1 MSDNIEKTFE
11 KIQEMYGKLGYF
23 DKYAGSVIIF
33 VIITV
38 VLFVFVFFCIAKS
51 NSEVILQDWPKYRCN
66 LNIMPI
72 AGFITKPQNKSAFEY
87 TQENFNYCVQ
97 NILTNVTAPV
107 VQPFAFITNVFLMI
121 TATIANAL
129 QGIRNMFHNIR
140 TFIQTIVTRVIMRL
154 VNVMV
159 PMQNVIISGKNILN
173 QIQGVATVIL
183 YSALGSF
190 ISFKSL
196 LGAIAKF
203 ITSVL
208 IAMAIIIA
216 ILLAIPFTA
225 AAAGPMIA
233 IFLLI
238 SIPTGLLLNFMSE
251 YLGITG
257 FRIPRIQCFDENT
270 LMLMNDGTKKRI
282 CEIQTG
288 DILFD
293 DNEVTATIKVSAT
306 GSTMY
311 YLDDV
316 CVSDSHIVKYN
327 DEWIPVERHPKSVI
341 CEPYTKPYLYCLN
354 TSNKTIVI
362 NNTIFTDWDEIYGTD
377 IEEVT
382 TKNPYVKTERTDL
395 IHTNLDGGFS
405 NDTPVKLF
413 DGTCKRIQDIL
424 IGDRLLNGEEVYG
437 TVTINGENVN
447 EQFQFIFD
455 DKRVLE
461 GGPNL
466 IMRELDMRF
475 YSTLNAN
482 NKVKLEKNHNKLYHL
497 LTDKKTFSVKDIQ
510 FYDYNAIIDIFF
522 EKNKKKYYL

>member
-1 MSDNIEKTFE
+1 MDGNIEKTFE
-11 KIQEMYGKLGYF
+11 KIQEIYGKLGYF

-33 VIITV
+33 VIVTI
-38 VLFVFVFFCIAKS
+38 VLIVFVSYCIAKS
-51 NSEVILQDWPKYRCN
+51 NSEEILQDWPKYRCN

-72 AGFITKPQNKSAFEY
+72 AGFITKPENKTAFEY

-97 NILTNVTAPV
+97 NILKNVTAPV

-129 QGIRNMFHNIR
+129 QGVRSMFHNIR
-140 TFIQTIVTRVIMRL
+140 TFLQNIVTSVIMRL
-154 VNVMV
+154 VNIMV
-159 PMQNVIISGKNILN
+159 PMQNIIISGKDILGK
-173 QIQGVATVIL
+173 IQGVMTVIM
-183 YSALGSF
+183 YSALGSY

-196 LGAIAKF
+196 LGAVARF
-203 ITSVL
+203 ITGVL

-238 SIPTGLLLNFMSE
+238 SIPTGLLLNFMSK

-257 FRIPRIQCFDENT
+257 FSIPRIQCFDENT
-270 LMLMNDGTKKRI
+270 WMLMNDGTKKRI
-282 CEIQTG
+282 CEIQSG

-293 DNEVTATIKVSAT
+293 NNEVTATIKVSAI

-311 YLDDV
+311 YLDGV
-316 CVSDSHIVKYN
+316 CVSDSHIVKCN
-327 DEWIPVERHPKSVI
+327 GEWVPVSRHPKSVK

-354 TSNKTIVI
+354 TRNKTIVI
-362 NNTIFTDWDEIYGTD
+362 KDTIFTDWDEIYGTD

-382 TKNPYVKTERTDL
+382 VKNPYIKIETTDL
-395 IHTNLDGGFS
+395 IHKKLDGGFS
-405 NDTPVKLF
+405 KDTPVEML

-437 TVTINGENVN
+437 TVTINGENMN

-455 DKRVLE
+455 DNRVLE

-466 IMRELDMRF
+466 IMNEENARF
-475 YSTLNAN
+475 HSTLNAN
-482 NKVKLEKNHNKLYHL
+482 NKVKLQKNHNKLYHL

-510 FYDYNAIIDIFF
+510 FYDYNAIIDIFL

>member
-1 MSDNIEKTFE
+1 MDGNTEKTFE

-23 DKYAGSVIIF
+23 DKYTGSVIIF
-33 VIITV
+33 VIVTI
-38 VLFVFVFFCIAKS
+38 VLFVFVSFCIAKS
-51 NSEVILQDWPKYRCN
+51 NSEVILEDWPKYRCN

-72 AGFITKPQNKSAFEY
+72 AGFIAKPENKSIFEY

-121 TATIANAL
+121 TGLIANAL
-129 QGIRNMFHNIR
+129 QGIRAMFHNIR
-140 TFIQTIVTRVIMRL
+140 TFIQDIVTRVIMRL
-154 VNVMV
+154 VNIMV
-159 PMQNVIISGKNILN
+159 PLQNIIISGKNILN

-196 LGAIAKF
+196 LGAISKF

-225 AAAGPMIA
+225 AAGGAMIPG
-233 IFLLI
+233 FLLI
-238 SIPTGLLLNFMSE
+238 SVPTALLLAFMSQ

-257 FRIPRIQCFDENT
+257 FSIPRIQCFDENT

-293 DNEVTATIKVSAT
+293 NNEVTATIKVSAS

-311 YLDDV
+311 YLNDV

-327 DEWIPVERHPKSVI
+327 GAWIPVSKHPKSVI
-341 CEPYTKPYLYCLN
+341 CKPYTKLYLHCLN
-354 TSNKTIVI
+354 TSNKTILI
-362 NNTIFTDWDEIYGTD
+362 NDTIFTDWDEIYGTD

-382 TKNPYVKTERTDL
+382 TKNPYVKTDGTHL

-405 NDTPVKLF
+405 NDTPIKML
-413 DGTCKRIQDIL
+413 DGKSKRIQDIL
-424 IGDRLLNGEEVYG
+424 IGDILLNGEEVYG

-455 DKRVLE
+455 DNTVLE

-466 IMRELDMRF
+466 IMREQEMRF
-475 YSTLNAN
+475 YSTLNTN
-482 NKVKLEKNHNKLYHL
+482 NKVKIQKNHDKLYHL

-510 FYDYNAIIDIFF
+510 FYDYNAIIDIFL
-522 EKNKKKYYL
+522 EKNNKKYYL